1 MIDGL
6 RRGKPAF
13 LASVTN
19 AGEAEVVLA
28 GGADIID
35 CKNPASG
42 ALGALSTDTVRKIV
56 QRVDGRLPVSATVG
70 DLPSRPEI
78 LTKAAA
84 EMAATGVDVVKIG
97 FFGDDDPRAG
107 IEALGAARSAAIRLV
122 AVLMADR
129 DPDFTLLTELA
140 TAGFE
145 GVMLDTAD
153 KSAGGLTSVF
163 PADRLT
169 EFVHLARDNR
179 LFVGLAGSLKESDI
193 AVLAGLEPDMLGFRG
208 ALCSAGRASAIEL
221 NRVAAVRH
229 GIDAAKIAQA
239 REASIA

>member
-1 MIDGL
+1 MINGL
-6 RRGKPAF
+6 RRGRPAF
-13 LASVTN
+13 LASVMN

-56 QRVDGRLPVSATVG
+56 QRVDGRQPVSATIG
-70 DLPSRPEI
+70 DLPAHPEI

-84 EMAATGVDVVKIG
+84 EMAATGVDIVKIG
-97 FFGDDDPRAG
+97 FFGDRDPHRG
-107 IEALGAARSAAIRLV
+107 IEALGAARAAATRLV

-129 DPDFTLLTELA
+129 DLEFTLLEDLA

-153 KSAGGLTSVF
+153 KSAGGLMSVL
-163 PADRLT
+163 PAERLA
-169 EFVHLARDNR
+169 EFVRMARDNR

-193 AVLAGLEPDMLGFRG
+193 AVLVDLEPDMLGFRG
-208 ALCSAGRASAIEL
+208 ALCSEGRTSAIEP
-221 NRVAAVRH
+221 NRVASVRH
-229 GIDAAKIAQA
+229 QLDTANCARA

>member
-6 RRGKPAF
+6 RQGRPAF

-19 AGEAEVVLA
+19 AGEAEVALA

-56 QRVDGRLPVSATVG
+56 QRVDGRLPVSATIG
-70 DLPSRPEI
+70 DLPAHPEI

-84 EMAATGVDVVKIG
+84 KMAATGVDVVKIG
-97 FFGDDDPRAG
+97 FFGDSDPRRG
-107 IEALGAARSAAIRLV
+107 IDALGAARAGRIRLV

-129 DPDFTLLTELA
+129 DPDFALLGELA
-140 TAGFE
+140 AAGFE

-153 KSAGGLTSVF
+153 KSGGGLTSTL
-163 PADRLT
+163 PSDRLA
-169 EFVHLARDNR
+169 EFVRIARGSS

-193 AVLAGLEPDMLGFRG
+193 PVLMELEPDMLGFRG
-208 ALCSAGRASAIEL
+208 ALCSGGRVSAIEPH
-221 NRVAAVRH
+221 RVVSVRH
-229 GIDAAKIAQA
+229 GIDAAKLA
-239 REASIA
+239 RTQETSVG